1 MWGGFDPA
9 PEAVPA
15 PAPYPDG
22 AYTMTPSQFDARVE
36 LWTARQADL
45 DASLRRD
52 RAFVRLTRQREIR
65 AAGAAAFV
73 ALLPLTSVF
82 STLTALPAAPHVD
95 PVGRALALRGA
106 CDRWAGAPV
115 TGGDLAWDEKTFNAF
130 RGVDAKAADVERLA
144 PRVAAALLVV
154 AAALAL
160 GLAHGARA
168 LAASAM
174 RRAATS
180 RNAKRRD
187 ATRVS
192 SANETAPRDVP
203 IPTAAPEAQARVS
216 PRPKLPPPP
225 PPPPPAPRRPG
236 SLGPLTRPEVPG
248 PDPRTL
254 ASDAKRSRGSAA
266 DPRRSVSDEG
276 SSERRASPPRA
287 PRSPPSALR
296 RSPAMGRL
304 RRAVSSRANAR
315 LREVNAAANE
325 APTPEVARRVKSTLD
340 PGDVLAELR
349 AKSPFLAE
357 ANREARAHARAIA
370 SLREALERLDG
381 TASPACIEALRD
393 RAEATLATVTD
404 EPRVLR
410 LLEFP
415 EARLESLRAAAA
427 NAAAL
432 RTRRARAETLR
443 RETEAASFPS
453 VQDSAVERLFLDH
466 AAALAALDACVAAAD
481 AVDASRGADERRFRD
496 AGIAFDWRATGAT
509 REAAVA
515 MCGARLRSAL
525 ARCAAARERK
535 TNRCFAGDGGRD
547 GRSDDEVSSSLTR
560 SSREACDAP
569 ERRGSR
575 VSLLESSDAREG
587 KENDAARSGFGQSL
601 LAPGGGFE
609 DGKKISGLPE
619 GGGFVDALRARDAN
633 GAEAVPPRARARRA
647 EAEAS
652 ADPTPPLR
660 RPLAKKKAFAPRLDS
675 RRAVSDAALD
685 LWVLR
690 SACDLAYRAYAG
702 CGGVDAATDAAAA
715 AAEVEIAA
723 FGEEA
728 WREAEI
734 VAARAAAAAR
744 VRSY

>member
-1 MWGGFDPA
+1 MWGGAFDPT

-22 AYTMTPSQFDARVE
+22 AYAMTPSQFDARVE
-36 LWTARQADL
+36 SWTAKHADF

-52 RAFVRLTRQREIR
+52 RAFERLTRQREIR

-73 ALLPLTSVF
+73 AMLPLTSVF
-82 STLTALPAAPHVD
+82 STLKTLPAEPHVD
-95 PVGRALALRGA
+95 PVARALALRGA
-106 CDRWAGAPV
+106 CDRWAGASV
-115 TGGDLAWDEKTFNAF
+115 LGAHLAWDEETF
-130 RGVDAKAADVERLA
+130 RGADFKAADVERLA
-144 PRVAAALLVV
+144 PRVAIALLVV
-154 AAALAL
+154 AAAIALCLATY
-160 GLAHGARA
+160 GARA
-168 LAASAM
+168 RAASVM

-180 RNAKRRD
+180 RNAR
-187 ATRVS
+187 AGRVS
-192 SANETAPRDVP
+192 SENEDENETAPRRVP
-203 IPTAAPEAQARVS
+203 MGAPEASSRVS
-216 PRPKLPPPP
+216 TRRVSPPPP
-225 PPPPPAPRRPG
+225 PPPPMPRRPG
-236 SLGPLTRPEVPG
+236 SLGPLSRPPG
-248 PDPRTL
+248 TPRIPETDDRRTF
-254 ASDAKRSRGSAA
+254 ASDGKPLCA
-266 DPRRSVSDEG
+266 PTN
-276 SSERRASPPRA
+276 A

-296 RSPAMGRL
+296 RSLAMGRL
-304 RRAVSSRANAR
+304 RRAVSSRVNAR

-357 ANREARAHARAIA
+357 AHREARAHARAVA

-393 RAEATLATVTD
+393 RAEATLAPITD

-415 EARLESLRAAAA
+415 EARLESLRVAAA

-432 RTRRARAETLR
+432 RRRRARAETLAR
-443 RETEAASFPS
+443 DAEAAIEARANGCDVRTSGG
-453 VQDSAVERLFLDH
+453 AERGASLFLDH
-466 AAALAALDACVAAAD
+466 AAALDALDACISAAD
-481 AVDASRGADERRFRD
+481 AVDASRDADERRFRD

-525 ARCAAARERK
+525 ARCAAARDRETARRRDER
-535 TNRCFAGDGGRD
+535 ARD
-547 GRSDDEVSSSLTR
+547 GAKRAMSDVGTDRT
-560 SSREACDAP
+560 
-569 ERRGSR
+569 ERTR
-575 VSLLESSDAREG
+575 VSRAEG
-587 KENDAARSGFGQSL
+587 KENRD
-601 LAPGGGFE
+601 GFE
-609 DGKKISGLPE
+609 KDEKDEKTTTRALRE
-619 GGGFVDALRARDAN
+619 GAADAPRALRARDAN
-633 GAEAVPPRARARRA
+633 DAEAVPPRARARRA
-647 EAEAS
+647 DGS
-652 ADPTPPLR
+652 ADPNPPYQ
-660 RPLAKKKAFAPRLDS
+660 RPLAFAPRLDS
-675 RRAVSDAALD
+675 RRAVSAAALD

-702 CGGVDAATDAAAA
+702 CGGADAATDAAAA

-723 FGEEA
+723 FSEEV

-734 VAARAAAAAR
+734 VAARAAATAR

>member
-1 MWGGFDPA
+1 MWGGAFDPT

-22 AYTMTPSQFDARVE
+22 AYAMTPSQFDARVE
-36 LWTARQADL
+36 SWTAKHADF

-52 RAFVRLTRQREIR
+52 RAFERLTRQREIR

-73 ALLPLTSVF
+73 AMLPLTSVF
-82 STLTALPAAPHVD
+82 STLKTLPAEPHVD
-95 PVGRALALRGA
+95 PVARALALRGA
-106 CDRWAGAPV
+106 CDRWAGASV
-115 TGGDLAWDEKTFNAF
+115 LGAHLAWDEETF
-130 RGVDAKAADVERLA
+130 RGADFKAADVERLA
-144 PRVAAALLVV
+144 PRVAIALLVV
-154 AAALAL
+154 AAAIALCLATY
-160 GLAHGARA
+160 GARA
-168 LAASAM
+168 RAASVM

-180 RNAKRRD
+180 RNAR
-187 ATRVS
+187 AGRVS
-192 SANETAPRDVP
+192 SENEDENETAPRRVP
-203 IPTAAPEAQARVS
+203 MGAPEASSRVS
-216 PRPKLPPPP
+216 TRRVSPPPP
-225 PPPPPAPRRPG
+225 PPPPMPRRPG
-236 SLGPLTRPEVPG
+236 SLGPLSRPPG
-248 PDPRTL
+248 TPRIPETDDRRTF
-254 ASDAKRSRGSAA
+254 ASDGKPLCA
-266 DPRRSVSDEG
+266 PTN
-276 SSERRASPPRA
+276 A

-296 RSPAMGRL
+296 RSLAMGRL
-304 RRAVSSRANAR
+304 RRAVSSRVNAR

-466 AAALAALDACVAAAD
+466 AAALAALDACMAAAD

-587 KENDAARSGFGQSL
+587 KENDAARSGFGQCL